1 MKFNLLKQ
9 ITGFLAV
16 LVASGCASTTGA
28 PQARVASDSLA
39 VDSIGVAA
47 VGDVISVPA
56 ETGLGSTSVVVSSE
70 YMAASRRLC
79 RRMQT
84 PQGKPVS
91 RVACKNENGQWI
103 LARDLVPAST
113 FMMSSAALTQPT
125 LSQPEISGAQA
136 SILDSSSVNTSSF
149 QSSEGELGNVYE
161 SGEVAS
167 FESEINAGSIV
178 VNEMSVDGM
187 SVSDISLSETGR
199 SETGRSEINGSD
211 ISMQP
216 MGQLAAV
223 EFVVLANETLWSFA
237 KRTTGNALNWQRIAE
252 INNIDDARTVSDGD
266 VLKVP
271 AELEKSGS

>member
-28 PQARVASDSLA
+28 PQAHVASDSLA
-39 VDSIGVAA
+39 VNSIGAA
-47 VGDVISVPA
+47 TVGDVISVPA
-56 ETGLGSTSVVVSSE
+56 EAGLGSTSVVVSSE

-84 PQGKPVS
+84 PQGTPVS

-113 FMMSSAALTQPT
+113 LMMSAAALTQPT

-136 SILDSSSVNTSSF
+136 SIRDSSSVNTSSF
-149 QSSEGELGNVYE
+149 QPSEGELGNVYE

-167 FESEINAGSIV
+167 FESEMNAGSIV
-178 VNEMSVDGM
+178 VDEMSVDGM
-187 SVSDISLSETGR
+187 SVSDISLSEI
-199 SETGRSEINGSD
+199 GRSEISGSD